1 MPLLNH
7 FRNPEEPEFVWGSFH
22 AAWTTSIMA
31 RLNRTLPKRFRAFSQ
46 IHFGRYIE
54 ADVAEVDL
62 TVGAADEPRNGPAD
76 SGVAVK
82 PWAPPAAALVLPAV
96 FPDDV
101 VVPVLDVED
110 RGFHPVAVVEL
121 ASPGNKDR
129 PETRRAFAA
138 KSAAY
143 LQRGIGLLMVDV
155 VTHRH
160 FNLHNE
166 LMDLLRH
173 PATAR
178 MPAEAFIY
186 TVAYRPSRHAE
197 TNQIEVWPVPLATGQ
212 TLPVMPL
219 ALKGAMT
226 VPLDLEATYQ
236 DACERS
242 GM

>member
-7 FRNPEEPEFVWGSFH
+7 FRNPEEPEYVWGSFH
-22 AAWTTSIMA
+22 AAWTTSIMGW
-31 RLNRTLPKRFRAFSQ
+31 LNRTLPKRFRAFSQ
-46 IHFGRYIE
+46 IHFGRYVE

-62 TVGAADEPRNGPAD
+62 KEGAADEPRNGPVG
-76 SGVAVK
+76 GVAVR
-82 PWAPPAAALVLPAV
+82 PWAPPAAALLLPAV

-101 VVPVLDVED
+101 VVPVLDMEN

-129 PETRRAFAA
+129 PEARRAFAA

-143 LQRGIGLLMVDV
+143 LQRGIGLLVVDV
-155 VTHRH
+155 VTSRH

-166 LMDLLRH
+166 LMELLRH
-173 PATAR
+173 PPATH
-178 MPAEAFIY
+178 MPKEAHIY
-186 TVAYRPSRHAE
+186 TVAYRPTRRDE
-197 TNQIEVWPVPLATGQ
+197 KNQVEVWPTPLVIGQ
-212 TLPVMPL
+212 ALPVMPL

-226 VPLDLEATYQ
+226 VPVDLEAAYT

-242 GM
+242 GL

>member
-1 MPLLNH
+1 
-7 FRNPEEPEFVWGSFH
+7 
-22 AAWTTSIMA
+22 MA
-31 RLNRTLPKRFRAFSQ
+31 LLNRTLPKRYRAFSQ

-62 TVGAADEPRNGPAD
+62 QDAATDDPRNGPAG
-76 SGVAVK
+76 GVAVK

-101 VVPVLDVED
+101 AVPILDVEN

-173 PATAR
+173 PPAAR
-178 MPAEAFIY
+178 MPAEAVIY
-186 TVAYRPSRHAE
+186 TVAYRPSRHGE
-197 TNQIEVWPVPLATGQ
+197 TNQIEVWPTPLTVGQ
-212 TLPVMPL
+212 PLPIMPL

-226 VPLDLEATYQ
+226 VPVDLEAAYR

-242 GM
+242 GL

>member
-7 FRNPEEPEFVWGSFH
+7 FRNPEEPEYVWGSFH

-31 RLNRTLPKRFRAFSQ
+31 WLNRTLPKRYRAFSQ

-62 TVGAADEPRNGPAD
+62 ESRATDEPRNGPAG
-76 SGVAVK
+76 GVAVK
-82 PWAPPAAALVLPAV
+82 SWAPPAAAIVLPAV
-96 FPDDV
+96 FPDDLA
-101 VVPVLDVED
+101 VPVFDVEI

-155 VTHRH
+155 VTSRH

-178 MPAEAFIY
+178 MPTEAFIY
-186 TVAYRPSRHAE
+186 AAAYRPSRVAE
-197 TNQIEVWPVPLATGQ
+197 TNRIEVWPTPLATGQ
-212 TLPVMPL
+212 PLPMMPL

-226 VPLDLEATYQ
+226 VPVDLEAAYQ

-242 GM
+242 GL

>member
-1 MPLLNH
+1 M
-7 FRNPEEPEFVWGSFH
+7 
-22 AAWTTSIMA
+22 AW
-31 RLNRTLPKRFRAFSQ
+31 LNRTLPKRYRAFSQ
-46 IHFGRYIE
+46 IHFGRYVE

-62 TVGAADEPRNGPAD
+62 KDGAADEPRNGPAG
-76 SGVAVK
+76 GVAIK

-96 FPDDV
+96 FPDDLA
-101 VVPVLDVED
+101 VPVLDVEN

-155 VTHRH
+155 VTSRR

-178 MPAEAFIY
+178 MPAEAFTY
-186 TVAYRPSRHAE
+186 TVAYRPSRHADA
-197 TNQIEVWPVPLATGQ
+197 NQIEVWPAPLVVGQ
-212 TLPVMPL
+212 ALPIMPL
-219 ALKGAMT
+219 ALKGAVT
-226 VPLDLEATYQ
+226 VPVDLEAAYR